1 VQPCVRLLHFDPLV
15 GPVVLE
21 DDVDRFDHLL
31 ARIGLA
37 MDDDL
42 VLQRSGTGNLHDVFL
57 GKAVVPTAVPGGQI
71 VREGFATADLKTAKA
86 LLTSL
91 R

>member
-1 VQPCVRLLHFDPLV
+1 
-15 GPVVLE
+15 
-21 DDVDRFDHLL
+21 
-31 ARIGLA
+31 
-37 MDDDL
+37 
-42 VLQRSGTGNLHDVFL
+42 VLQSLSARNLHHVFL
-57 GKAVVPTAVPGGQI
+57 AKAVVPTAVPGGQI